1 MDENCRKKIKI
12 AVEGQ
17 KVYVIRRT
25 IISWRKK
32 RTTNLSSIRIL
43 SGHNLIYGTWLFY
56 QRISGFKKYESED
69 ITSILLEDNL

>member
-25 IISWRKK
+25 IIS
-32 RTTNLSSIRIL
+32 
-43 SGHNLIYGTWLFY
+43 
-56 QRISGFKKYESED
+56 
-69 ITSILLEDNL
+69 